1 MKPGSYLL
9 GLIVPAGL
17 LAAWAA
23 AARYGLLPAQILPDP
38 AFVAKTIGETLA
50 SGELWMH
57 LSASLQRIAVG
68 FAFGSA
74 AGLLCGAA
82 IGASSTL
89 RELFRTP
96 FLVLT
101 QLHALAMLPLIV
113 LMFGID
119 EEMKLF
125 VIAWATFVPVVLNA
139 AQGIREVSSEWVEV
153 GRVLGFDPWYQ
164 ATRIVLPAAA
174 PSIFTGIREGLANAW
189 QALILAELFA
199 SSEGLGYLIVWG
211 RQLFQLDLVL
221 TAIATIALVG
231 LLLNSVL
238 GIAERRLYRW
248 RGGVA

>member
-1 MKPGSYLL
+1 MKRSHLL

-17 LAAWAA
+17 LAAWTG
-23 AARYGLLPAQILPDP
+23 AARFGLLPAQILPDP
-38 AFVAKTIGETLA
+38 ALVAQTIGETLG

-68 FAFGSA
+68 FALGA
-74 AGLLCGAA
+74 VAGLLLGAA
-82 IGASSTL
+82 IGASPSL
-89 RELFRTP
+89 RALFRTP
-96 FLVLT
+96 FLVMT

-113 LMFGID
+113 LVFGID

-125 VIAWATFVPVVLNA
+125 VIGWATFIPVVLNT
-139 AQGIREVSSEWVEV
+139 AQGIREVCPAWLEV

-164 ATRIVLPAAA
+164 ATRVVLPAAA

-221 TAIATIALVG
+221 TAILTIALVG
-231 LLLNSVL
+231 LLLNGVL